1 MDQTRREMLGDIFR
15 DQILGSSNV
24 YFQPPESVKMHY
36 PAIVYS
42 LDDIANTYADDRP
55 YLSAR
60 RYKVTIIDR
69 NPDSILPGLM
79 NALPFCDF
87 DRAYATDGLNHW
99 VFSLYF

>member
-24 YFQPPESVKMHY
+24 YFQPPESVKMRY

-42 LDDIANTYADDRP
+42 LDDITNTFADDRP
-55 YLSAR
+55 YLSAK

-69 NPDSILPGLM
+69 NPDSILPDLM
-79 NALPFCDF
+79 NALPFCNF
-87 DRAYATDGLNHW
+87 NRTYTSDGLNHW

>member
-1 MDQTRREMLGDIFR
+1 MDRTRREMLGDIFR

-42 LDDIANTYADDRP
+42 LDDITNTFADDIP
-55 YLSAR
+55 YFSAK

-69 NPDSILPGLM
+69 DPDSFLPDLM
-79 NALPFCDF
+79 NALPFCTF
-87 DRAYATDGLNHW
+87 DRMYTSDGLNHW
-99 VFSLYF
+99 AFSLYF